1 MPDKEEKKSKKKKGK
16 KKCGRRRLI
25 NITSSS
31 LPHHHPHLII
41 SSYPPLAAR
50 HCERRAAPLPRRPQY
65 RLLTPRGPLQEI
77 EEEEAQRAQG
87 QAVDR
92 KGALAQEEP
101 RGAPQ
106 PCAVLAH

>member
-1 MPDKEEKKSKKKKGK
+1 MRPPPPHHHHLIILTSSLITSSYHFIIHLWPRATVNV
-16 KKCGRRRLI
+16 GRRRCPAGHNTI
-25 NITSSS
+25 W
-31 LPHHHPHLII
+31 
-41 SSYPPLAAR
+41 
-50 HCERRAAPLPRRPQY
+50 

-77 EEEEAQRAQG
+77 EEEEAERAQG